1 MRQDPGP
8 ARSGLRH
15 RSPQRQHLDLWNFVD
30 LFPLIEYR
38 EWTADRAELELGLH
52 FFYHSAIRHT
62 VIGFSR
68 ATSFLAVALF
78 TSACGPAIA
87 CHNLMHV
94 ALLLAAAALLG
105 LTLLRLSERRR
116 PVLVA
121 GTLAFFLFTAPG
133 SRRRRMAGD
142 GPRQA
147 RRAARRAVHLVRGA
161 AEALPSSSIKPVL
174 LALTILTINA
184 KESAWAVLPSA
195 MLLAA
200 ALRLAHAPAIDRAL
214 PAAIGATLARFALP
228 LAYAAMHIGL
238 AMVQLMTVDIADL
251 ARVTSGSAATNL
263 QIYANHLLGSAGMLA
278 AFLRPR
284 SPSRLRPRRSRR
296 D

>member
-1 MRQDPGP
+1 M
-8 ARSGLRH
+8 
-15 RSPQRQHLDLWNFVD
+15 
-30 LFPLIEYR
+30 
-38 EWTADRAELELGLH
+38 
-52 FFYHSAIRHT
+52 
-62 VIGFSR
+62 IGFSR
-68 ATSFLAVALF
+68 TTSFLAVALF

-87 CHNLMHV
+87 CHNVMHV

-105 LTLLRLSERRR
+105 LMLLRLSERRR

-121 GTLAFFLFTAPG
+121 GTLAFFLFTVPVLDAVAWQATVLDKLAVLLAALFTWYVA
-133 SRRRRMAGD
+133 R
-142 GPRQA
+142 PRLP
-147 RRAARRAVHLVRGA
+147 VLVDQ
-161 AEALPSSSIKPVL
+161 LVL

-184 KESAWAVLPSA
+184 KESAWAVLPSV

-200 ALRLAHAPAIDRAL
+200 ALRLAQTPAITRAL

-238 AMVQLMTVDIADL
+238 TMVQLMTIDIAEL

-278 AFLRPR
+278 AFLAAFALALAAAAQQPR
-284 SPSRLRPRRSRR
+284 LSCCGRRARSRWLSPFPQDQR
-296 D
+296 PVAVLSAGAALLSFGDPVLDRKRHA